1 MIRFI
6 TSDIAPNPKECDYW
20 IDINENP
27 YGGVIKYFN
36 GSKWDYINKNT
47 CDTYTKE
54 QIDQKIQQAI
64 TEALSAYIQMPS
76 GGNTGQVLKKTADG
90 VAWQNDNNT
99 TYSNATSSTDG
110 LMSAED
116 KQKLDSLQAA

>member
-20 IDINENP
+20 IDINENL

-47 CDTYTKE
+47 YDTYTKQ
-54 QIDQKIQQAI
+54 QIDQKIQQTI

-99 TYSNATSSTDG
+99 TYSNATSSTAG